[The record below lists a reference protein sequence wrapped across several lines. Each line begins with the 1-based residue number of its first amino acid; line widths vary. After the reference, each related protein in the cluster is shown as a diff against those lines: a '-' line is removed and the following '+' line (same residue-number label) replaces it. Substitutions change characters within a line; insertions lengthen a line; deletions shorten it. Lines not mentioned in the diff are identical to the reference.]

1 MLRFHPFRGIGFPV
15 FIPSPERALLF
26 PLGGCIPRR
35 VRSGDFGIHR
45 GIFRFRSFP
54 VARFTT
60 FALIPRLRP
69 APLPAPPVSTIGSLS
84 HRLDTLRQR
93 RFLHLAFHELFDGR
107 KTPAVAAVHKRDGRT
122 RGFSTGGTSNSV
134 DVIFW
139 IVRDVIIDNHIDFH
153 YDGAPRTHIGTDN
166 DRQRRF
172 LHLAFHVV
180 FDGRKT
186 PAVAAVHKRDGRT
199 RGFSTGGTS
208 NSVDVIFW
216 IGRYVII
223 DNQID
228 SHYVDAPRKHIGTD
242 KDGQLLVLETQQ
254 YLFPFFLR
262 QVRMERLHRS

>member
-1 MLRFHPFRGIGFPV
+1 
-15 FIPSPERALLF
+15 SPERALLF

-69 APLPAPPVSTIGSLS
+69 APLPPPPVSTIGSLS
-84 HRLDTLRQR
+84 HHLDTLRQR
-93 RFLHLAFHELFDGR
+93 RFLHLAFHEL
-107 KTPAVAAVHKRDGRT
+107 
-122 RGFSTGGTSNSV
+122 
-134 DVIFW
+134 
-139 IVRDVIIDNHIDFH
+139 
-153 YDGAPRTHIGTDN
+153 
-166 DRQRRF
+166 
-172 LHLAFHVV
+172 

-262 QVRMERLHRS
+262 QVRMERLHGQPQLGQFPPQALDLLFG